1 MDKEIAQFL
10 LEDGT
15 KFLVEVE
22 EPEGVVVER
31 VAVNT
36 GQMVLQAKR
45 TFEEAID
52 MVTPVA
58 SVLVSKLKQGMTHPA
73 NEVEVK
79 FGLKL
84 TAEAG
89 AIFTSISGDVN
100 FEVTLKWK
108 EEKSG

>member
-1 MDKEIAQFL
+1 MDKEVAQFS

-22 EPEGVVVER
+22 EPEAVAVER
-31 VAVNT
+31 VAINT
-36 GQMVLQAKR
+36 GQMVLQAR
-45 TFEEAID
+45 QTFEEAID
-52 MVTPVA
+52 AVKPVA
-58 SVLVSKLKQGMTHPA
+58 SVLVTRLRRGMTTPA
-73 NEVEVK
+73 DEVEVK

-100 FEVTLKWK
+100 FEITLKWK
-108 EEKSG
+108 EEKSS